1 MIATL
6 IVNESEA
13 AALAPLFG
21 WPAEAGAFAAA
32 AAAEIDG
39 LEVVVTRGAA
49 GAISVRGHDRI
60 HVPAPN
66 VEVIDTTGAGDA
78 FVGAFAAALD
88 AGDDR
93 PRALSIIA
101 AGSLVHDARC
111 AARASGACN
120 RRVVTFGYITTRSAV
135 VFFGG
140 RAMVRRF
147 LLAVLLLQ
155 RPSAPAPPTTRI
167 LVQSVGTIA
176 FRGGWGSM
184 WCRAMPSCF

>member
-1 MIATL
+1 MRIVLNAAPARPLVRELLTMVTTL

-32 AAAEIDG
+32 GAAAIDG

-49 GAISVRGHDRI
+49 GAISVLGHDRI
-60 HVPAPN
+60 HVPAPT

-93 PRALSIIA
+93 PRRAIAIA
-101 AGSLVHDARC
+101 AGSSRARC
-111 AARASGACN
+111 TARSRAAGTRCN
-120 RRVVTFGYITTRSAV
+120 RRVVTFGYIATRA
-135 VFFGG
+135 
-140 RAMVRRF
+140 R
-147 LLAVLLLQ
+147 
-155 RPSAPAPPTTRI
+155 
-167 LVQSVGTIA
+167 
-176 FRGGWGSM
+176 
-184 WCRAMPSCF
+184 C

>member
-1 MIATL
+1 VLLLQHEVPLSANAVLVARAARAGTRIVLNGAPARPLNRELLAMIATL
-6 IVNESEA
+6 IVNVSEA

-32 AAAEIDG
+32 AAAAIDG

-93 PRALSIIA
+93 PRALSIAIA
-101 AGSLVHDARC
+101 AGSLACTMHGAQPALPARDAID
-111 AARASGACN
+111 A
-120 RRVVTFGYITTRSAV
+120 
-135 VFFGG
+135 
-140 RAMVRRF
+140 
-147 LLAVLLLQ
+147 LLLSVTS
-155 RPSAPAPPTTRI
+155 RAAPR
-167 LVQSVGTIA
+167 
-176 FRGGWGSM
+176 
-184 WCRAMPSCF
+184 C